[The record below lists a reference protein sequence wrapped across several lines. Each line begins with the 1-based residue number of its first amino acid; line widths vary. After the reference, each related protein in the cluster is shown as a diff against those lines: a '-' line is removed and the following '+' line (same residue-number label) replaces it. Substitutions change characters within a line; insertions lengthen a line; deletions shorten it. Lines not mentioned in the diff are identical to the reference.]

1 MEKKQIRQVQL
12 QKLGQA
18 ANSWA
23 KTAQELELYQQ
34 LLQTPE
40 WRAAQS
46 VGLVLSEK
54 VEIDTKPLILAAQSQ
69 GKKVGVPKTYP
80 GFQMEFIHLEK
91 TTEIIRTK
99 FGVLEPKDGKIIPKE
114 QLDLIIVP
122 GLLFTE
128 HGDRVGF
135 GGGFY
140 DRYLQDY
147 PGQTIA
153 LAEDLRLTNQIIWPV
168 EATDIQIHKIL
179 TVGD

>member
-23 KTAQELELYQQ
+23 KTAQELDLYQQ

-40 WRAAQS
+40 WQTAQS

-80 GFQMEFIHLEK
+80 DFQMEFIYLEK

-99 FGVLEPKDGKIIPKE
+99 FGVLEPKDGQIIPKD

-122 GLLFTE
+122 GLLFTKQ
-128 HGDRVGF
+128 GDRVSF

-147 PGQTIA
+147 PGHTIA

-168 EATDIQIHKIL
+168 ETTDIQIHKIL